1 MMSDIGTTKKTSGSK
16 TKHDQKFL
24 LKIIFDA
31 WFKHCKE
38 QNQNPWNAENWN
50 VFFESIGVTYSS
62 EAKESVQI
70 KNEKIFSSARTKFC
84 F

>member
-1 MMSDIGTTKKTSGSK
+1 MSDIGTTKKTSGSK

-31 WFKHCKE
+31 WFKHSKE
-38 QNQNPWNAENWN
+38 HNQNPWNEENWN

-62 EAKESVQI
+62 EAKEAVQI
-70 KNEKIFSSARTKFC
+70 KNEKTFSSARTKFC